1 MMLVSC
7 FVVWSRQRHQRNLRL
22 VIASAVQCQRRRQ
35 QLVHLHSVVV
45 MYQQLHSDFDSVQFV
60 LSCAAVHHFVV
71 VGIDSRC
78 CLHR

>member
-1 MMLVSC
+1 MLVSY

-22 VIASAVQCQRRRQ
+22 VIASAVRCQRRHW

-45 MYQQLHSDFDSVQFV
+45 MYQQLHSDFDFVQFV
-60 LSCAAVHHFVV
+60 LSCAAVHHLVV

-78 CLHR
+78 YSHR